1 MAIVTTSEIVRFY
14 TNKLPKATSKE
25 IKSFLKKISETL
37 KDAEEYK
44 VESEFIQEVSELIR
58 LIRKAVISDNS
69 SREMELQYAEVKGLA
84 QALKRAAEKEKFDRT
99 FDKEVYEL
107 GILIDD
113 FTRFIKIVLPIIV
126 SLNES
131 GILN

>member
-14 TNKLPKATSKE
+14 TNKLPKATLQE
-25 IKSFLKKISETL
+25 IKSFLKKVAETL

-44 VESEFIQEVSELIR
+44 VESELIQEVSELIR
-58 LIRKAVISDNS
+58 LMRKAVISDKS

-84 QALKRAAEKEKFDRT
+84 QALKRAAEKEKFDRI
-99 FDKEVYEL
+99 FYKDVYEL
-107 GILIDD
+107 GMLLDD

-126 SLNES
+126 SLKES

>member
-1 MAIVTTSEIVRFY
+1 MAIVTTSAIVRFY

-25 IKSFLKKISETL
+25 IKSFLKKVSETL

-58 LIRKAVISDNS
+58 LIRKSVISDNS

-84 QALKRAAEKEKFDRT
+84 QALKRAAEKEKFDRI
-99 FDKEVYEL
+99 FYKEVYEL

-113 FTRFIKIVLPIIV
+113 FTRFIKIVIPIIV
-126 SLNES
+126 SMNES